1 MFHAHTVPLYARI
14 WMSSVDAQL
23 LLWQIQ
29 KSYMFWLHK
38 AAIIRPHLSENT
50 KRKLYNP
57 SHTFDYKM
65 YV

>member
-1 MFHAHTVPLYARI
+1 MQEYGRH
-14 WMSSVDAQL
+14 L
-23 LLWQIQ
+23 LMHSFCCG
-29 KSYMFWLHK
+29 KSKAAMFWLHK
-38 AAIIRPHLSENT
+38 AAIIRPHLSENA